1 MKMAMQTSA
10 TNAVRARVRPPAVIS
25 ETQSRQPSLSSWPAS
40 HVSDAC

>member
-1 MKMAMQTSA
+1 MKMPMKISA
-10 TNAVRARVRPPAVIS
+10 TNAVRPRVRPPAVIS